1 MPFIQGRYHI
11 NPIAGAALEA
21 ARDADQKLSTAEQSA
36 GESRSTNAKPG
47 ANGRGG
53 ESGAQGPVHRVEIE
67 VAEVVP
73 SHSGRGQRGFV
84 ARVHRAS
91 AAAGAPSG
99 STANRDFIDS
109 LTSGGGQSVGGEAQG
124 GRVPTQAP
132 ETHVFA
138 DPQDL
143 TDFLQGEFQKDTQ
156 G

>member
-21 ARDADQKLSTAEQSA
+21 ARDADQDLSTAEQSA
-36 GESRSTNAKPG
+36 GGGRSANAKPG

-53 ESGAQGPVHRVEIE
+53 ENGAQGPIHRVEIE

-91 AAAGAPSG
+91 VAAGASTG
-99 STANRDFIDS
+99 SSAGHHFIDS
-109 LTSGGGQSVGGEAQG
+109 LTSGDGQSVGGAAQG
-124 GRVPTQAP
+124 SRAPTQAP

-138 DPQDL
+138 DPQGL
-143 TDFLQGEFQKDTQ
+143 TNFLGGEFAKDSGQ
-156 G
+156 